1 MEIKSGDKYGADVM
15 LLMDTV
21 MLVMRAIR
29 MQMRS
34 ECCVDLSMPQFRAL
48 AFLDR
53 RTGASLSDVAEHVGI
68 ALPSTSKLIDGL
80 VARGLVS
87 RAIDPADRRR
97 IILALTETGRAEL
110 GVAREVTER
119 HLAER
124 LAGLTTSERVTVERA
139 MQILRVLF
147 APAEPPDTER
157 KME

>member
-1 MEIKSGDKYGADVM
+1 M

-29 MQMRS
+29 KQIRS
-34 ECCVDLSMPQFRAL
+34 ACSVDLSMPQFRAL
-48 AFLDR
+48 AFLNR
-53 RTGASLSDVAEHVGI
+53 RTGASLSDVAEHVGL
-68 ALPSTSKLIDGL
+68 ALPSASKLIDGL

-87 RAIDPADRRR
+87 REIDPADRRR
-97 IILALTETGRAEL
+97 VILALTEAGQSEL
-110 GVAREVTER
+110 GMAREVTER

-139 MQILRVLF
+139 MQLLRVLF

-157 KME
+157 KEE